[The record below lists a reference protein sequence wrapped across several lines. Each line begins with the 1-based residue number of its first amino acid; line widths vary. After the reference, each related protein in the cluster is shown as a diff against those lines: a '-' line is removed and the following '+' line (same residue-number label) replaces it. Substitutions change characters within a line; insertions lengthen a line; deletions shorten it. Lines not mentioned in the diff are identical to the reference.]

1 MGTDLFETPR
11 GSVVVLTGPS
21 GVGKDVVL
29 ALVRQMCHSIEVAMT
44 ATTRPI
50 RPGERD
56 GVDYEFM
63 IRENFEQMIANN
75 GLLEWA
81 EVYGNLYGVPRAQV
95 ERVITSGR
103 NVLLKLDVLG
113 AATVRREFPEAVLI
127 FLEPPDMPT
136 LERRLRGRGT
146 EEGEA
151 LDTKLQTA
159 HEEMKAAVWF
169 DHRVVNHDRQPDR
182 AALRIVNL
190 AVAPRTQRCPL
201 DGKES

>member
-1 MGTDLFETPR
+1 M
-11 GSVVVLTGPS
+11 
-21 GVGKDVVL
+21 VL

-81 EVYGNLYGVPRAQV
+81 EVYGKLYGVPRAQV

-127 FLEPPDMPT
+127 FLEPPDMPNPRT
-136 LERRLRGRGT
+136 SPPWTWHRGGRGA
-146 EEGEA
+146 GH
-151 LDTKLQTA
+151 QTA
-159 HEEMKAAVWF
+159 
-169 DHRVVNHDRQPDR
+169 DRP
-182 AALRIVNL
+182 
-190 AVAPRTQRCPL
+190 
-201 DGKES
+201 